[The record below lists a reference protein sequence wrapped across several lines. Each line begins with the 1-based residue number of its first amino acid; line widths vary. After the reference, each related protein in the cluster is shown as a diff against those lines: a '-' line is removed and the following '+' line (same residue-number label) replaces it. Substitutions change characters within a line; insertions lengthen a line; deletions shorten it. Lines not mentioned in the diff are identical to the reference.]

1 MNGNNKKEG
10 VSVSQI
16 EEFTKKHRFEVV
28 LCLSFVLAFFFSF
41 LFFGTGWAILFAVIG
56 GGLGVI
62 FPRKI
67 EFATKQ
73 MFQFVLKQEL
83 TTQIVLAVVALIIS
97 IFLPPFI
104 FLFLGLNGGRS
115 LSQLSGDAATR
126 RD

>member
-1 MNGNNKKEG
+1 M
-10 VSVSQI
+10 SQI